1 MVVVPVGDEH
11 RVEVVHRDLL
21 ERDRPPNLRDPG
33 SQERI
38 GQQSYP
44 VELDEDRSVADVLHP
59 SHCAIVGRFMLAA
72 MPYVPAEDRYV
83 RMQYRRS
90 GRSGLL
96 LPAISLGLWHN
107 FGHDRPLDTGRAV
120 LRRAFDLGIT
130 HFDLANNYGPPYGS
144 AEENFGQI
152 FRTDLAPFRD
162 ELVLSTKAGYDMW
175 PGPYGEWGSR
185 KYLLSS
191 LDQSLARMSVDYVD
205 IFYSHRF
212 DPQTPLEETMGALD
226 TAVRQGKA
234 LYVGISSYSAAKTAE
249 ATSILRELGTPLVI
263 HQPSYSMLNRWI
275 EPDLLDTLE
284 ELGIGCIVF
293 SPLAQGM
300 LTDKYL
306 EGIPAGSRAT
316 QHSTLSPDLITEES
330 LAKIRALNEI
340 AARRGQTLAQ
350 MAIAWVLRDLRV
362 TSALVGASSV
372 EQLEANVGALDRP
385 DFLEEELAEIDRYAT
400 ESDIN
405 LWATSSQE

>member
-1 MVVVPVGDEH
+1 
-11 RVEVVHRDLL
+11 
-21 ERDRPPNLRDPG
+21 
-33 SQERI
+33 
-38 GQQSYP
+38 
-44 VELDEDRSVADVLHP
+44 
-59 SHCAIVGRFMLAA
+59 
-72 MPYVPAEDRYV
+72 
-83 RMQYRRS
+83 MQYRRS

-107 FGHDRPLDTGRAV
+107 FGHDRPLETGRAI

-144 AEENFGQI
+144 AEENFGRI
-152 FRTDLAPFRD
+152 FGAELAPFRD

-191 LDQSLARMSVDYVD
+191 LDQSLARMGVDYVD

-226 TAVRQGKA
+226 IAVRQGKA
-234 LYVGISSYSAAKTAE
+234 LYVGVSSYSAAKTAE
-249 ATSILRELGTPLVI
+249 AAAILHELGTPLLI

-275 EPDLLDTLE
+275 EPDLLDTLDDI
-284 ELGIGCIVF
+284 GVGCIVF

-306 EGIPAGSRAT
+306 EGIPSGSRAT
-316 QHSTLSPDLITEES
+316 RHSTLSTSQRTSCPRST
-330 LAKIRALNEI
+330 AT
-340 AARRGQTLAQ
+340 RR
-350 MAIAWVLRDLRV
+350 R
-362 TSALVGASSV
+362 
-372 EQLEANVGALDRP
+372 
-385 DFLEEELAEIDRYAT
+385 
-400 ESDIN
+400 
-405 LWATSSQE
+405 ATSICGRRRARNNPKRTMTLLPRMR